1 MKPKHSYVLELV
13 KRPHQRNRETLLHEI
28 GMALLLDDVR
38 IREGE
43 WAVTLQRV
51 GPIKKGNDQ

>member
-1 MKPKHSYVLELV
+1 MKPKHSYVLEMV
-13 KRPHQRNRETLLHEI
+13 KRPHHTNRSQLLHEI

-38 IREGE
+38 ISEGE

-51 GPIKKGNDQ
+51 GPLKKENDR